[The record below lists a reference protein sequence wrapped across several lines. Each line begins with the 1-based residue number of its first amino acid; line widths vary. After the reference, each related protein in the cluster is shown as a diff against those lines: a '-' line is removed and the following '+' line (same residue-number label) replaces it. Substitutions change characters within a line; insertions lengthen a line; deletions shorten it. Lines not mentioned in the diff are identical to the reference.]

1 MKVQCDV
8 AILPIGGFYTMD
20 WKQAAEYV
28 AQIKPKAV
36 IPTHYG
42 SIVGKE
48 SDGPAFQ
55 KELAMLDGSIYVEL
69 KL

>member
-1 MKVQCDV
+1 M
-8 AILPIGGFYTMD
+8 ALLPIGGFYTMD

-28 AQIKPKAV
+28 AQMKPKAV

-42 SIVGKE
+42 SIVGKAA
-48 SDGPAFQ
+48 DGPAFM
-55 KELAMLDGSIYVEL
+55 KELEALDKEIQVEL